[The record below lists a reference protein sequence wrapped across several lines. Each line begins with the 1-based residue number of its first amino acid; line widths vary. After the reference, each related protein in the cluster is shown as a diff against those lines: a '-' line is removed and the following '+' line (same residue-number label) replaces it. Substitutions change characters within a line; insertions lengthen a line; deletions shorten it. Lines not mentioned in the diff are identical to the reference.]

1 MLDKIFLQF
10 LNMSFTASFV
20 IVFVLFA
27 RLLLKKVPK
36 IFPYALWS
44 VVLFRL
50 ICPFS
55 FESMFSL
62 LPTKAQPISQDIV
75 YMQIPQIDTGITYLN
90 NAVNSILP
98 AATPQAS
105 VNPLQIWIFIG
116 SVLWIVGIAILL
128 IYSFTTLVFLAK
140 KLKTSILFRDNI
152 FISPNI
158 ATPFV
163 IGIFSPKIYIPANLS
178 NTEREYIL
186 LHEQT
191 HIKRL
196 DHIIKLLSFFML
208 CLHWFNPLVWVG
220 FFVSGKDMEMSCD
233 ETVIKKLGNEVK
245 KDYSSSLLT
254 LATSKRIV
262 GGTPLAFGEGD
273 TKGRIKNV
281 LNYKK
286 PSFWIIFMTVVV
298 CTIMAVCFL
307 TNPINDSVLNPYVQ
321 EYTPGQGNIKG
332 NVDVAAFEKIS
343 QDFAIGA
350 NQYGY
355 AVFKDPKIAFAT
367 FQKLYA
373 DGIAFI
379 QKENDLPSFSHKNY
393 GVYKTYG
400 WQMTDGTEEQVSQ
413 AFFVTRFLDIYENS
427 FTKETTNQ
435 GYVEPTIETKV
446 LSLNDVIILSQKG
459 EALTWSDFDGFFYK
473 ETGFGLYIRVYEINE
488 LFSLWIGGGKTDSEP
503 IYISLHTNTEPSD
516 SIDIRTENVTDFINR
531 HRDDL
536 GLVEAIYSFAKLG
549 KNGDVLIFSSKLDQK
564 LAKKN
569 YFRRLGEICCVGGFG
584 Y

>member
-55 FESMFSL
+55 FESMLSL

-75 YMQIPQIDTGITYLN
+75 YMQTPQIDTGITYLN

-116 SVLWIVGIAILL
+116 SMLWIIGIAILL
-128 IYSFTTLVFLAK
+128 IYSFTALVLLAK

-163 IGIFSPKIYIPANLS
+163 IGVFSPKIYIPANLS

-196 DHIIKLLSFFML
+196 DHIIKLLSFFVL
-208 CLHWFNPLVWVG
+208 CLHWFNPLVWVA
-220 FFVSGKDMEMSCD
+220 FFLSGKDMEMSCD

-254 LATSKRIV
+254 LATGKRIV

-321 EYTPGQGNIKG
+321 EYTPGQDNIKG
-332 NVDVAAFEKIS
+332 NVDIAAFEKIS

-350 NQYGY
+350 N
-355 AVFKDPKIAFAT
+355 
-367 FQKLYA
+367 
-373 DGIAFI
+373 
-379 QKENDLPSFSHKNY
+379 
-393 GVYKTYG
+393 
-400 WQMTDGTEEQVSQ
+400 
-413 AFFVTRFLDIYENS
+413 
-427 FTKETTNQ
+427 
-435 GYVEPTIETKV
+435 
-446 LSLNDVIILSQKG
+446 
-459 EALTWSDFDGFFYK
+459 
-473 ETGFGLYIRVYEINE
+473 
-488 LFSLWIGGGKTDSEP
+488 
-503 IYISLHTNTEPSD
+503 
-516 SIDIRTENVTDFINR
+516 
-531 HRDDL
+531 
-536 GLVEAIYSFAKLG
+536 
-549 KNGDVLIFSSKLDQK
+549 
-564 LAKKN
+564 
-569 YFRRLGEICCVGGFG
+569 
-584 Y
+584 